1 MWIKKHQD
9 ISHLSLRTDLEQV
22 RAEIATLRAEVKAAV
37 LEMAELS
44 DKAYHMLAR
53 TRKRLSDAE
62 PTPEPVEPSEP
73 QLVTDEVSA
82 RVLARRRGRG
92 ISQ

>member
-9 ISHLSLRTDLEQV
+9 ISHLSLKTDLEQV

-62 PTPEPVEPSEP
+62 PTPEPVEVPEP
-73 QLVTDEVSA
+73 RLVRDETTE
-82 RVLARRRGRG
+82 RVLARRRHHG
-92 ISQ
+92 ISH